1 MLLLREMA
9 GPAADHDITRT
20 KLLKEEQRKA
30 AEAAQRRREV
40 ARLED
45 LRLEQEE
52 RRREA
57 AANKARQ
64 EEEKKPLELTQAN
77 QAREKSASKSSDEE
91 QIKEVSRSRGCKF
104 METPD
109 ILSMGAPTGAPCVLP
124 SVHWARRQRVPS
136 SLVHPWHVRGEATQ
150 RRRSDATNTETPPS
164 VTNNKHELALVAL
177 SGMPAVTM
185 APYTLDTIASVISRG
200 WSKRQR
206 PPTSLVKTTAPSDH
220 MSADGT
226 HLPSVSPQ
234 KEPRSTMTTP
244 ASHVSRVLQ
253 PIPKPNTKRS
263 SEQARG

>member
-1 MLLLREMA
+1 M
-9 GPAADHDITRT
+9 
-20 KLLKEEQRKA
+20 
-30 AEAAQRRREV
+30 
-40 ARLED
+40 
-45 LRLEQEE
+45 
-52 RRREA
+52 
-57 AANKARQ
+57 
-64 EEEKKPLELTQAN
+64 
-77 QAREKSASKSSDEE
+77 
-91 QIKEVSRSRGCKF
+91 
-104 METPD
+104 
-109 ILSMGAPTGAPCVLP
+109 
-124 SVHWARRQRVPS
+124 
-136 SLVHPWHVRGEATQ
+136 
-150 RRRSDATNTETPPS
+150 PPS